1 MFCPSR
7 SPNLV
12 VLGYFV
18 VMILRIYDQDKKI
31 LSITLIRMNLTRIK
45 AMKDNGRNG
54 SEDEIDKVNGRG
66 DEEEENRYG
75 DEYEDSEDWDHEDH
89 EDEDN

>member
-1 MFCPSR
+1 M
-7 SPNLV
+7 
-12 VLGYFV
+12 LGYFV

>member
-1 MFCPSR
+1 M
-7 SPNLV
+7 
-12 VLGYFV
+12 LGYFV
-18 VMILRIYDQDKKI
+18 IMILRIYDQDKKI
-31 LSITLIRMNLTRIK
+31 LSIKITGMNLTRTK

-54 SEDEIDKVNGRG
+54 SEDEIDKVNGCG

-75 DEYEDSEDWDHEDH
+75 DEYEDGEDGDHEDH